1 MDLGPGSLLY
11 ILTNST
17 DLVVSS
23 GVCKPVVTHNF
34 PVFCL
39 VSTNW
44 KSSETPK
51 VLLKYDYNESNTTL
65 FENTLHNYLQSNNF
79 NQDNLNTSESNFE
92 HLVKKINELVD
103 ECFQMDISMLSSRC
117 NIVNNPWILIGI
129 ITSIK
134 TKDHYYNEWRK
145 NLKLKLAILL
155 FI

>member
-1 MDLGPGSLLY
+1 MLY
-11 ILTNST
+11 YIFVLSCIDNILTNST

-23 GVCKPVVTHNF
+23 GVCKPVVTHHC

-51 VLLKYDYNESNTTL
+51 VLPKYDYNESNMTL

-92 HLVKKINELVD
+92 NLVTTVLK
-103 ECFQMDISMLSSRC
+103 ML
-117 NIVNNPWILIGI
+117 
-129 ITSIK
+129 T
-134 TKDHYYNEWRK
+134 
-145 NLKLKLAILL
+145 
-155 FI
+155 